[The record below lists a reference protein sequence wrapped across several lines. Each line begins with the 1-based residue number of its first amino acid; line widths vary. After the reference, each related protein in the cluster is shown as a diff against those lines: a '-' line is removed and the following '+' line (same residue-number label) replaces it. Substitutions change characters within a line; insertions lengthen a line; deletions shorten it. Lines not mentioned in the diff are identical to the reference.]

1 MLLSTMTVVS
11 VMKAGELFLSGCM
24 VGAGAYQSIKEAT
37 RKAK

>member
-1 MLLSTMTVVS
+1 MVLSVITGS
-11 VMKAGELFLSGCM
+11 VLKAGELFLSGCM